1 MLYSII
7 LMKIPEPSKL
17 MNKLLK
23 KSSPNQAEPI
33 ILAIDTSCDD
43 TSVAVLRGREVL
55 ASIISSQ
62 VEIHKKW
69 GGVVPDIA
77 RRAHKE
83 NIDKTY
89 LEALKRAKISEEE
102 IEFVAVT
109 YGPGL
114 AIALEV
120 GLEFAK
126 NLAYTKK
133 KKLVPINHME
143 GHLLASLILN
153 RNGQGKI
160 KTKKDAQIFP
170 ALALLISGNHTEIIY
185 VQDFNDYKILGETLD
200 DAAGEAF
207 DKVARMMNI
216 GYPGGPILTLLA
228 GRADKKWSDIK
239 LGLKERDERKPINE
253 VAGRLGLPV
262 PMMRSGDLNFSF
274 SGLKT
279 ACLYKIEALRQKY
292 KNDKAWSYELSREFI
307 SAVSKSLSHK
317 LNKALKLHPEAKAII
332 LGGGVSNNRY
342 IVRDIGS
349 LARKNNKKYFIPEI
363 RFRSD
368 NAGMIGIAAY
378 YNITNKKY
386 WLTGKAILKV
396 DRKPMLKL

>member
-1 MLYSII
+1 
-7 LMKIPEPSKL
+7 
-17 MNKLLK
+17 MNNK
-23 KSSPNQAEPI
+23 KEPI

-43 TSVAVLRGREVL
+43 TSVAILRGRRVL

-62 VEIHKKW
+62 IELHKKW

-77 RRAHKE
+77 RRAHQE
-83 NIDKTY
+83 NIGKVY
-89 LEALKRAKISEEE
+89 QEALKRAKVTETE

-120 GLEFAK
+120 GVAFAK
-126 NLAYTKK
+126 DLAYSKK
-133 KKLVPINHME
+133 KKFVPINHME
-143 GHLLASLILN
+143 GHMLASFILN
-153 RNGQGKI
+153 RNSRGTILDSKESEV
-160 KTKKDAQIFP
+160 FP
-170 ALALLISGNHTEIIY
+170 ALALLMSGNHTEIIY
-185 VQDFNDYKILGETLD
+185 AQELNNYKVIGETLD

-216 GYPGGPILTLLA
+216 GYPGGPVLTLLA
-228 GRADKKWSDIK
+228 DRAGDYWSDAK
-239 LGLKERDERKPINE
+239 AGLEERNERKPLIE
-253 VAGRLGLPV
+253 VAGRFGLPV
-262 PMMRSGDLNFSF
+262 PMIRSKELNFSF

-279 ACLYKIEALRQKY
+279 ACLYRIKELREKYQK
-292 KNDKAWSYELSREFI
+292 DSDWTYEFSREFI
-307 SAVSKSLSHK
+307 NAVSKSMSAK
-317 LNKALKLHPEAKAII
+317 LKKALKLYPEIKSVII
-332 LGGGVSNNRY
+332 GGGVSNNKY
-342 IVRDIGS
+342 IVREIGA
-349 LARKNNKKYFIPEI
+349 LVRKQGKKYFIPEQ

-386 WLTGKAILKV
+386 WLEGENILKI

>member
-1 MLYSII
+1 
-7 LMKIPEPSKL
+7 
-17 MNKLLK
+17 MNK
-23 KSSPNQAEPI
+23 PI

-43 TSVAVLRGREVL
+43 TSVAVLRGRQVL
-55 ASIISSQ
+55 SSVISSQ

-83 NIDKTY
+83 NIEKVY
-89 LEALKRAKISEEE
+89 LEALKRARVSEEE

-120 GLEFAK
+120 GIEFAK
-126 NLAYTKK
+126 NLAYEKK

-143 GHLLASLILN
+143 GHLLASFILN
-153 RNGQGKI
+153 KNGQGQI
-160 KTKKDAQIFP
+160 KTAKDANIFP
-170 ALALLISGNHTEIIY
+170 ALALLVSGNHTEIVY
-185 VQDFNDYKILGETLD
+185 VNDFNDYKILGETLD

-216 GYPGGPILTLLA
+216 GYPGGPIITLLA
-228 GRADKKWSDIK
+228 GRANKKWSDIK
-239 LGLKERDERKPINE
+239 SGLEERNERKPLAE

-262 PMMRSGDLNFSF
+262 PMMRSSDLNFSF

-279 ACLYKIEALRQKY
+279 ACLYKIEALRKKY
-292 KNDKAWSYELSREFI
+292 KNDSAWSYELSREFI
-307 SAVSKSLSHK
+307 SAVSKSLSAK
-317 LNKALKLHPEAKAII
+317 LNKAIKLHPEIKAVI
-332 LGGGVSNNRY
+332 LGGGVSNNIY
-342 IVRDIGS
+342 IVRDIS
-349 LARKNNKKYFIPEI
+349 RLSRKHGKKYFIPEI

-386 WLTGKAILKV
+386 WLTGKSILKV

>member
-1 MLYSII
+1 
-7 LMKIPEPSKL
+7 
-17 MNKLLK
+17 MNK
-23 KSSPNQAEPI
+23 PV

-43 TSVAVLRGREVL
+43 TSVAVLRGRQVL
-55 ASIISSQ
+55 SSVISSQ

-77 RRAHKE
+77 RRAHQE
-83 NIDKTY
+83 NIAKVY
-89 LEALKRAKISEEE
+89 LEALKRARIKEED

-126 NLAYTKK
+126 NLAYNKK

-143 GHLLASLILN
+143 GHLLASFILN
-153 RNGQGKI
+153 KNGQGQI
-160 KTKKDAQIFP
+160 KSAKEANIFP
-170 ALALLISGNHTEIIY
+170 ALALLVSGNHTEIVY
-185 VQDFNDYKILGETLD
+185 VKNFHDYKILGETLD

-216 GYPGGPILTLLA
+216 GYPGGPIITLLA
-228 GRADKKWSDIK
+228 GRADKKWSNVK
-239 LGLKERDERKPINE
+239 AGLAERNERKPLAE

-279 ACLYKIEALRQKY
+279 ACLYKINSLREKY
-292 KNDKAWSYELSREFI
+292 KNDSAWSYELAREFI
-307 SAVSKSLSHK
+307 SAISKSLSTK
-317 LNKALKLHPEAKAII
+317 LNKAIKLHPEIKAVIM
-332 LGGGVSNNRY
+332 GGGVSNNLY
-342 IVRDIGS
+342 LVRDIGNLS
-349 LARKNNKKYFIPEI
+349 RKLGKKFFIPEI

-378 YNITNKKY
+378 YNITNRNY
-386 WLTGKAILKV
+386 WLEGREILKV